1 VHGYRVGGLGEDP
14 NRVPEL
20 REYERVAGRTIGAGR
35 HRSWIRGAA
44 GLAAAA
50 ALAGCSGFGA
60 AGTTPSTPTVPIGT
74 MASRPNIVFV
84 LTDDLSSNLVDYMPH
99 VRSMMQ
105 RGATFTNY
113 FVTDSLCCP
122 SRASIFTGL
131 YPHST
136 GVYTNTAPDGGL
148 SAFDRLRNPS
158 RTFALALQQ
167 RGYRT
172 ALFGKYLNG
181 YEPRL
186 PVPEGW
192 DDWAVAGNGGYGEY
206 IYRLNQNGRVVGY
219 RAYLTDVLSR
229 LAQRYIA
236 GAATADDDARVP
248 FALEVATFAPHPP
261 FVPAPRDGHRF
272 PRVRAPRTPEYG
284 RKVRGAGPRW
294 LDLPPLRR
302 DEVAIM
308 DDWFRRRVQSVQA
321 IDSMVSTLQREVRE
335 QGLASNTYFVFSS
348 DNGYHI
354 GEHRLRPGKMTA
366 FDTDVRVPL
375 VVVGPGIRPGMQI
388 DALAENIDLAPT
400 FEELAG
406 HTPPPTVEGRSLVP
420 LLEGREPTDWRRA
433 VLVEHRGPDE
443 SPADPDYSEPDSAN
457 PPSYKAIRFENA
469 LYVEYVGGEHE
480 YYDLSRDPF
489 QLRNRYAD
497 LPPARRAELRRHVR
511 RFARCHGAAECHR
524 ADRLLPPS

>member
-1 VHGYRVGGLGEDP
+1 LSEDD
-14 NRVPEL
+14 PET
-20 REYERVAGRTIGAGR
+20 GHSIGVGR
-35 HRSWIRGAA
+35 HRSWIR
-44 GLAAAA
+44 AAAA
-50 ALAGCSGFGA
+50 FAAAVALAACSGFGA
-60 AGTTPSTPTVPIGT
+60 ADTKPPTPTVPIGT

-105 RGATFTNY
+105 RGATFTSY

-131 YPHST
+131 YPHSS
-136 GVYTNTAPDGGL
+136 GVYTNTAPEGGL

-158 RTFALALQQ
+158 RTFAVALQQ

-181 YEPRL
+181 YEPNL

-236 GAATADDDARVP
+236 GAAMADDGSREP
-248 FALEVATFAPHPP
+248 FALEIATFAPHPP

-272 PRVRAPRTPEYG
+272 PRVRAPRTPEYD
-284 RKVRGAGPRW
+284 RKVRGAGPSW

-302 DEVAIM
+302 DEVTIM

-366 FDTDVRVPL
+366 FDTDIRVPL
-375 VVVGPGIRPGMQI
+375 VVVGPGIQPGMRI

-406 HTPPPTVEGRSLVP
+406 HASSPAVEGRSLVP
-420 LLEGREPTDWRRA
+420 LLEGRQPEHWRRA
-433 VLVEHRGPDE
+433 AFVEHRGPDVN
-443 SPADPDYSEPDSAN
+443 PADPDFPDPESGN

-469 LYVEYVGGEHE
+469 LYVEYVDGEHE
-480 YYDLSRDPF
+480 YYDLAADPF
-489 QLRNRYAD
+489 ELRNVYAD
-497 LPPARRAELRRHVR
+497 LGRARRAQLHRYVV
-511 RFARCHGAAECHR
+511 RFARCHGAALCHR
-524 ADRLLPPS
+524 ADQLLPPPSKPRSTPTTFRPSTARS